1 MSKKDMKKA
10 RVTILG
16 LSFRG
21 GVSDTRLSPTYNLVK
36 KLLQLKITNIIIHD
50 PMSNDES
57 LVAKNKT
64 IKITN
69 DLEFSIKNRDL
80 IVLATDHKEYSD
92 LSKEKTG
99 KTPIY
104 DGRGLLNQIA
114 FDAALFKGI
123 GRSSTG
129 N

>member
-1 MSKKDMKKA
+1 MSK
-10 RVTILG
+10 
-16 LSFRG
+16 
-21 GVSDTRLSPTYNLVK
+21 
-36 KLLQLKITNIIIHD
+36 
-50 PMSNDES
+50 DES

-80 IVLATDHKEYSD
+80 IILATDHKEYSD

-104 DGRGLLNQIA
+104 DGRGLLNQNA

-123 GRSSTG
+123 GRSLMG